1 MGRERPRGARP
12 APVWYADDVRSS
24 VSIALFFL
32 LSAFFLF
39 ALLAAL
45 QHSGKA
51 LAIALACLAALA
63 VLIIFLTPVKL
74 PKWLPLKHNRATTTT
89 VTVVTTT
96 TLPVPP
102 PTTTTTIAGVTTTAG
117 SAAVTT
123 TTGATR

>member
-1 MGRERPRGARP
+1 
-12 APVWYADDVRSS
+12 VRSS

-51 LAIALACLAALA
+51 LGIALACLAGLAL
-63 VLIIFLTPVKL
+63 LIIFLTPVKL
-74 PKWLPLKHNRATTTT
+74 PKWLPLKHNQATTTT
-89 VTVVTTT
+89 VPMVTTT
-96 TLPVPP
+96 TLSMSL
-102 PTTTTTIAGVTTTAG
+102 TTTTTTPPGVTATTG
-117 SAAVTT
+117 VVTGTT